1 GQEALRLAAAQPAL
15 ILLDVNL
22 RDVNGIDVCRQLK
35 ANPATAAI
43 PLLHLSNTYV
53 RSENKVKGLESG
65 ADGYLT
71 GDVEPAELIAT
82 IKALL
87 RMRQAERARQ
97 ESEARFRRLVES
109 NLIGIVSAIDERIIE
124 ANDTFLQII
133 GYTREELQAG
143 NLRWRAMTPPEY
155 LPLDEQVLQELRT
168 RGECLPFEKELTRKD
183 GSRVPIL
190 LGAVRLAHEPLQW
203 TCFVLDITDR
213 KRAEVEKEHLLA
225 ALQRANDE
233 FQHFAYIVSHDLNEP
248 LRMVASYVQILAHRY
263 QGKFDADADE
273 YIALAVDGAQRMQQM
288 ISDLF
293 AYTRVGGHKEA
304 FTA

>member
-1 GQEALRLAAAQPAL
+1 MEIAAQPVILHVEDNEIVRYTVSRVLRQAGFTVQEAATGQEALRLAAAQPAL

-22 RDVNGIDVCRQLK
+22 PDVNGIDVCRQLK

-133 GYTREELQAG
+133 GYTREEL
-143 NLRWRAMTPPEY
+143 
-155 LPLDEQVLQELRT
+155 
-168 RGECLPFEKELTRKD
+168 
-183 GSRVPIL
+183 
-190 LGAVRLAHEPLQW
+190 
-203 TCFVLDITDR
+203 
-213 KRAEVEKEHLLA
+213 
-225 ALQRANDE
+225 
-233 FQHFAYIVSHDLNEP
+233 
-248 LRMVASYVQILAHRY
+248 
-263 QGKFDADADE
+263 
-273 YIALAVDGAQRMQQM
+273 
-288 ISDLF
+288 
-293 AYTRVGGHKEA
+293 
-304 FTA
+304 